1 MHAREQMIK
10 KDGERDSKDGNSGYL
25 DSQRKQID
33 VHACTHTHTKTQIE
47 KVARGC
53 RLLHLWHTSDRAS
66 SSVYK
71 CGGMVHLMMQPY
83 TYTL

>member
-1 MHAREQMIK
+1 MIK
-10 KDGERDSKDGNSGYL
+10 KDGERNNKDGNFGYL
-25 DSQRKQID
+25 DSQRKQTN
-33 VHACTHTHTKTQIE
+33 VHACMHTHTHTQTQIE

-53 RLLHLWHTSDRAS
+53 RLLHLWHTFDRAS
-66 SSVYK
+66 SNVYK